1 MSVRKSHIEVR
12 SRRGGFFEDISTKV
26 DNSALKPVRTEVGIA
41 QAFYDW
47 VQQWICADYLSIN
60 KILKL
65 LLKEILV
72 VILISH

>member
-1 MSVRKSHIEVR
+1 MAR
-12 SRRGGFFEDISTKV
+12 
-26 DNSALKPVRTEVGIA
+26 
-41 QAFYDW
+41 AFCDW

-72 VILISH
+72 VILISY